1 MSILTLPIRHAQD
14 VLLAILL
21 VLQLCVLVLHPG
33 HDGEVF
39 AQRVVEAVFWDL
51 HSVALAVKVEHLV
64 ALLAVVG
71 GKVLGPGSGETGGG
85 KEVHTTV
92 IGT

>member
-1 MSILTLPIRHAQD
+1 M
-14 VLLAILL
+14 
-21 VLQLCVLVLHPG
+21 LVLHPG

-51 HSVALAVKVEHLV
+51 HSVALAVKVKHLV

-71 GKVLGPGSGETGGG
+71 GQVLGPGSGETGGG
-85 KEVHTTV
+85 KEVHTAV

>member
-1 MSILTLPIRHAQD
+1 M
-14 VLLAILL
+14 
-21 VLQLCVLVLHPG
+21 LVLHPG

-51 HSVALAVKVEHLV
+51 HSVALAIKVKHLV
-64 ALLAVVG
+64 ALLAIVG
-71 GKVLGPGSGETGGG
+71 RQVLGPGSGETGGG
-85 KEVHTTV
+85 KEVHTAV